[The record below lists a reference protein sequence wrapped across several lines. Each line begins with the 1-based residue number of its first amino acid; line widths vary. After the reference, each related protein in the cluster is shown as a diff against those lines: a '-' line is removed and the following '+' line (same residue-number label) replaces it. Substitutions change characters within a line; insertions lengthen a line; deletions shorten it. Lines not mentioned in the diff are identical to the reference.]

1 MKNRIFY
8 DTDYN
13 EVLTMKDIEYNYKE
27 FMRYSDEEMTL
38 DEFIENYELDMG
50 SNLVELSFQLY
61 QEAVKYNYHI
71 RGFVYGE

>member
-13 EVLTMKDIEYNYKE
+13 EVLTMKDIEYNYKQ
-27 FMRYSDEEMTL
+27 FMEYTTEPMTL
-38 DEFIENYELDMG
+38 DDFIEFWEVEMG